1 MTQRTETSEWGR
13 EVQEIELARL
23 SNGLSETMRKKSRLV
38 QLGGWMLIKQ
48 LPKDKQL
55 MSVRDLDLI
64 QNVGFQHYDPL

>member
-55 MSVRDLDLI
+55 MSVRDLDLV